1 VISLIELLK
10 EVANTPK
17 AIFMSGPAGS
27 GKTHIRKKLGIEGF
41 EVINV
46 DDDLEVLLK
55 SKLGKVDYSKMT
67 PDELSQAGKLMSIA
81 RKTTKEKEKSS
92 IERLQNIIIDGTG
105 AASGP
110 LLKKK
115 SELEDLGYKTFM
127 VLIYVSP
134 ITSLE
139 RNRERDRS
147 LPINAILSSWKGL
160 VSSIDTYKNEF
171 GNNIVL
177 INNDPEDANTTFT
190 DPQSILKQF
199 PTPKGKPKTPEEIA
213 KSREKK
219 AQLNKDIQDLLK
231 IERGFDT
238 FDQAKSQISKFL
250 Q

>member
-1 VISLIELLK
+1 MISLVKLLK
-10 EVANTPK
+10 EVVNTPK

-46 DDDLEVLLK
+46 DDDLEILLK
-55 SKLGKVDYSKMT
+55 KELGKVDYSKMT

-139 RNRERDRS
+139 RNKERDRS

-160 VSSIDTYKNEF
+160 VSSIDAYKNEF